1 MGGVKW
7 PRTLMELGEVT
18 QSQVDWGSP
27 GWTKPGLAASLP
39 AWGFLPSLSGKGRSS
54 LVCFLLLLLMLL
66 LVCFIIFSKNHR

>member
-1 MGGVKW
+1 
-7 PRTLMELGEVT
+7 MELGEVT

-54 LVCFLLLLLMLL
+54 LVC
-66 LVCFIIFSKNHR
+66 LVFVVIVDVVVGLFYYL

>member
-39 AWGFLPSLSGKGRSS
+39 AWGFLLSLSGKGRSN
-54 LVCFLLLLLMLL
+54 LVC
-66 LVCFIIFSKNHR
+66 LVFVVIVDVVVGLFYYL